1 MKAGGPYRI
10 YPAILSQIRNPQVR
24 YGSAQPFHVSEFI
37 SVIWR
42 AWAEFSRRNIRTR
55 KFLNFVRGKFRI
67 FYFYSLNNEG
77 RRTLSYLSRNNFPC
91 TKFRN
96 FLVRKS
102 RQKFRSR
109 SSDDAEKS
117 YRKKFLMTWKRFQSG
132 IPYQDRRIS
141 YLGEFCGIDT
151 IRSSGLH

>member
-109 SSDDAEKS
+109 SSDDADKS
-117 YRKKFLMTWKRFQSG
+117 WWNLRGMAGRFRIG
-132 IPYQDRRIS
+132 TEDFVPRRVLRDRYDKVLRPS
-141 YLGEFCGIDT
+141 FFNE
-151 IRSSGLH
+151 